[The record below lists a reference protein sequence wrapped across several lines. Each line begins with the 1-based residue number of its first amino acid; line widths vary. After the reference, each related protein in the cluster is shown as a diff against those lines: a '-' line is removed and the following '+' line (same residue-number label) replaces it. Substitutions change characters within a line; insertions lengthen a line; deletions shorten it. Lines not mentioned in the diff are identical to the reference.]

1 MKRFLSVLVAAV
13 ATFQTGAFAETA
25 NSGITLTSPQ
35 TRIVFQRNNANK
47 AVIPISGTC
56 PVESTKIEVRL
67 LALTEQSGPSTPW
80 TALKSPPKKGA
91 FAGKLTAQGGWYDL
105 EIRAF
110 AGKTKVAEGKLERV
124 GVGEVFVI
132 VGHSVAQGGG
142 DTNEPAKDDR
152 VSVVALD
159 EESPSFTEYKKT
171 ADPKLLPDL
180 TFVQYGEKIKP
191 APFGHGTYFWARFGD
206 YVAKDQ
212 NVPVLLY
219 NAAFGGTSLEHWSK
233 SSQGIQFE
241 HGFVRAPI
249 RMPYINLYNTLKKY
263 IPATGIRALLAD
275 QGQNDAGQPSADIVL
290 GYYEQF
296 VKQAR
301 EDFGYPQLA
310 VVVNRQTPGIPDNP
324 SKQIREAQERMIKTP
339 FCFPGPDY
347 DKLLPEDRPDKIH
360 LGPLGE
366 AKAARMWAEALDQN
380 FYKTSKPWLP
390 AFQ

>member
-1 MKRFLSVLVAAV
+1 MKRFLSLLVAVFV
-13 ATFQTGAFAETA
+13 AFQIGAFAETA

-35 TRIVFQRNNANK
+35 TRIVFQRNSANK

-56 PVESTKIEVRL
+56 SVESTKIEVRL
-67 LALTEQSGPSTPW
+67 LALTEKSGRGTSW

-91 FAGKLTAQGGWYDL
+91 FSGKLTAQGGWYDL

-180 TFVQYGEKIKP
+180 SFVQYGEKIKP

-275 QGQNDAGQPSADIVL
+275 QGQNDAGQPSAEIVL